1 MVRRYH
7 THHKFRP
14 YPSKHIALRKSLYLL
29 ICGFHTYMSA
39 SLLGGVQEDKYL
51 IIDVTQ
57 ERHTILE
64 EMEMS
69 RVLFEIYDGGVV
81 SSIFY
86 FWNRN

>member
-1 MVRRYH
+1 
-7 THHKFRP
+7 
-14 YPSKHIALRKSLYLL
+14 
-29 ICGFHTYMSA
+29 MSA

-86 FWNRN
+86 FGIAIDTFQFIHQGRTYIVSAIFLSYDSPV